1 MWKQAERG
9 ESDFIPLFFPWYEHQ
24 EYRMEPPEDFVLT
37 DEEEELKELY
47 NVDND
52 QLYWRRWAIR
62 NNCGGDPELFK
73 QEYPANSEEAFLS
86 SGRPRFDI
94 KTLFT
99 QLFGANIEI
108 SGDCSRFTLK
118 VYKTTIP
125 SVLKY
130 NFNEIQPLLEHFS
143 LGIISGKDRNGQY
156 VTFDLLKQPHIL
168 IAGETGSGKSTQLR
182 SILTTMILSKRPSE
196 LHLYLGDCKKSEFH
210 IFRKVEHVQCV
221 LSTSKDI
228 RKMLKHIKRELDE
241 RSDLAEAFEVSHI
254 DDLPIEHKK
263 PYIVVCIDEFVMLR
277 KDEEIMEILT
287 EIVAI
292 GRTLGV
298 FAILSMQRPN
308 AKVLDTT
315 IRANLT
321 VSMGFKLRDVTESR
335 IVNTPKAHEIDV
347 SGRFIMNSD
356 KLYELQAPYLKIED
370 AKSLLSP
377 FMVSN
382 EVKEVFS
389 NEGKE
394 EVKQL
399 TKNDIFGRLN

>member
-1 MWKQAERG
+1 MFKRFTQRAKLINAFKVGDISHEIHIRNTTHKR
-9 ESDFIPLFFPWYEHQ
+9 FPAILDIREN
-24 EYRMEPPEDFVLT
+24 EDFLMYVF
-37 DEEEELKELY
+37 KIPPGM
-47 NVDND
+47 NPND
-52 QLYWRRWAIR
+52 IEKKDYV
-62 NNCGGDPELFK
+62 
-73 QEYPANSEEAFLS
+73 
-86 SGRPRFDI
+86 
-94 KTLFT
+94 FT

-108 SGDCSRFTLK
+108 TGDSSLFTLK
-118 VYKTTIP
+118 VYKTSMPKELI
-125 SVLKY
+125 Y
-130 NFNEIQPLLEHFS
+130 NFNEIQPLLKPFK
-143 LGIISGKDRNGQY
+143 LGIVSGKDRNGQY
-156 VTFDLLKQPHIL
+156 VLFDLLKQPHIL

-182 SILTTMILSKRPSE
+182 SILTTLILSKRADE

-228 RKMLKHIKRELDE
+228 RKMLKHIKKELDE
-241 RSDLAEAFEVSHI
+241 RSDLTEVFEVSHV
-254 DDLPIEHKK
+254 DDLPVEHKR

-287 EIVAI
+287 ELVAI

-321 VSMGFKLRDVTESR
+321 VSMGFKLRDITESR

-370 AKSLLSP
+370 AKKLLNP
-377 FMVSN
+377 FMVSKVE
-382 EVKEVFS
+382 EVHE
-389 NEGKE
+389 ETEPKE
-394 EVKQL
+394 EQPKL
-399 TKNDIFGRLN
+399 TKSDIFGRLE